1 MSIPATGMARH
12 PAVLACALLTLELVA
27 GIQSYLLSTIVPV
40 VAAELDARHL
50 YGVITASAQV
60 AMFVTMPWG
69 PALLARFRAD
79 RVLLVL
85 TGATVAGAALA
96 AVAPTV
102 AVFVAGRAV
111 TGLATGAMATVSLS
125 AIVTVL
131 PSTWRRVVLAGY
143 NAVWVAASLVGPVY
157 AGAVAHAVGW
167 RWAMVLYLPLLLAAR
182 WVAAGQLRRRL
193 GEQDQRLPVLGALA
207 VAAGVALVGLLG
219 DGRWWA
225 LPLGV
230 AGAVLALAAVR
241 GLLPAGSLRAARGR
255 PAAVAT
261 LGLITAA
268 HLGIWSVVA
277 ILVQDRL
284 GGTAGQAA
292 VALAC
297 GGMAWAVAGLAV
309 ARWLATAAHYP
320 RRMTGALALMLLGLA
335 GLAAAVLDP
344 GGRGVPVAMV
354 AWTLM
359 GLGMGSS
366 YLDTLN
372 RVVDPPVE
380 QDGVEPTVAAGAAV
394 LVESAGGALLG
405 TAAAAAFSLA
415 LRADHPAPVMIAV
428 FAAAGGLVLLA
439 GVTSRRTAVAG

>member
-1 MSIPATGMARH
+1 
-12 PAVLACALLTLELVA
+12 VA
-27 GIQSYLLSTIVPV
+27 GIQSYLLATIVPV
-40 VAAELDARHL
+40 VAAELDGRHL

-69 PALLARFRAD
+69 PVLLSRFRAD

-85 TGATVAGAALA
+85 TAVTVAGSVLAALA
-96 AVAPTV
+96 PTILL
-102 AVFVAGRAV
+102 FVAGRAV

-131 PSTWRRVVLAGY
+131 PATWRRVVLAGY

-157 AGAVAHAVGW
+157 AGAVADSVGW
-167 RWAMVLYLPLLLAAR
+167 RWALVLYLPLLLAAR

-193 GEQDQRLPVLGALA
+193 GSGADRLPVWGALA

-225 LPLGV
+225 LAAGL
-230 AGAVLALAAVR
+230 AGAVLALAALR

-268 HLGIWSVVA
+268 HLGMWSVVA

-284 GGTAGQAA
+284 GGSPGQAA
-292 VALAC
+292 VALAG
-297 GGMAWAVAGLAV
+297 GGMGWAVAGLVV
-309 ARWLATAAHYP
+309 ARWPATAPGYP
-320 RRMTGALALMLLGLA
+320 RRMNLGLSLMLLGLI
-335 GLAAAVLDP
+335 GLAVAVTDP
-344 GGRGVPVAMV
+344 GGRGVPLVTV
-354 AWTLM
+354 AWTVM
-359 GLGMGSS
+359 GLGMGTS

-380 QDGVEPTVAAGAAV
+380 QDGVDPTHAAGAAV
-394 LVESAGGALLG
+394 LVESAGGALVG
-405 TAAAAAFSLA
+405 AAAAAAFSLA
-415 LRADHPAPVMIAV
+415 LDGPWPVPVMTGV
-428 FAAAGGLVLLA
+428 FVGAGLLVVLA
-439 GVTSRRTAVAG
+439 GTTSRRAVGDDRSISP